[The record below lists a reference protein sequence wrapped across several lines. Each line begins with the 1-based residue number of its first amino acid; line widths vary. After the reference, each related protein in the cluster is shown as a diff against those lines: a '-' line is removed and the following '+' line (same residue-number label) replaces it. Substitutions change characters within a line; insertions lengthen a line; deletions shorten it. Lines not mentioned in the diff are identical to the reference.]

1 MTDPDVPPPPPSL
14 VVAFS
19 TTSIPEGLLVKGLL
33 EAEGIPVT
41 VKGESEGPYR
51 VGPVYLWVP
60 EDLGAQARHIIEEAQ
75 SADLSE
81 DGDRTEGEASASST
95 EEPSGPS

>member
-1 MTDPDVPPPPPSL
+1 MSDPDVPRPL

-60 EDLGAQARHIIEEAQ
+60 EDLEDRARQIIEEAQ
-75 SADLSE
+75 SADLSD
-81 DGDRTEGEASASST
+81 DGDRIEGGTTASST

>member
-1 MTDPDVPPPPPSL
+1 
-14 VVAFS
+14 
-19 TTSIPEGLLVKGLL
+19 
-33 EAEGIPVT
+33 

-60 EDLGAQARHIIEEAQ
+60 EDKGAQARHIIEEAQ
-75 SADLSE
+75 SADLPD
-81 DGDRTEGEASASST
+81 DGDRTEGGTSASST